1 MNRSFLFCILVS
13 FLILGCNGQEPDAQ
27 DPGQQTP
34 QDPGQTPQDPGQ
46 TPQDPGQ
53 QTPQDPGQ
61 QDPGQTPQDPGQT
74 PQDPDS
80 PKEETCDSSMAPVC
94 EDGAVKSCGP
104 NGRYVYKECPIACEN
119 AKCITEFSAET
130 IAPSLASADLKA
142 YLGAQIIDGGVNFAV
157 YSEHA
162 TRIEVLVFD
171 SATSDKPNRRI
182 PLTKQSSN
190 IWTAYI
196 KGAGAGL
203 HYGYIAFGPNWPY
216 QEGFEPGSST
226 GFISDCDAAGNR
238 FNPNKLLIDP
248 YAKRLSGDMD
258 ASKGDARTGESRN
271 SSTWGAAPKSVV
283 TESRYVWS
291 SNESTW
297 IANRQKGDAFANHAV
312 NDLVYY
318 EVHPKGFTK
327 NAVKLN
333 DLNITV
339 TAPGTW
345 KGIGEMAP
353 YLKDLGI
360 NALELMPVAEKQD
373 SDTYWGY
380 NTINYFA
387 PDIDNSSVSALS
399 GDVIDE
405 FKWMVDQLHQNDIEI
420 IIDVVYG
427 QTGEGGIKKTKK
439 PGSDPADPEYEFDT
453 DTAAIYSFRGLDNST
468 YYILEDFAGK
478 SKAGYLNQTGVGN
491 QTRANYGPFKKLIFD
506 SMHYWVEEMHIDGF
520 RVDLAS
526 ILGVREDDIY
536 SDTGAWFNGVAT
548 TVIQEIIDDPVLQK
562 YNTRIVAEPW
572 DGSRYGLGGFT
583 KATNKPGYAWS
594 EWNGRFR
601 DMVKRFINWDD
612 YTLASTDS
620 IPPAW
625 EQLMNLGNLFTGSS
639 SLFGDDGRS
648 PYNSIN
654 YITAHDGFTLY
665 DVVTYTQKLNGCG
678 KLDPACCQDPNVCD
692 LKSGSDDNA
701 GRNWCEGKFTDEQ
714 PHRKEN
720 GRCDDES
727 NEAMKRQMMRNL
739 FTILLLSNGTPMIYG
754 GDELMRTLYGN
765 NNPYG
770 KSSDNEYNWL
780 RWDDW
785 QKDDEAVRMRDFV
798 KNVIQIR
805 KNFRSAVAQTTY
817 TYNNLIWKGPDG
829 EPDWTSKTIGMYYKQ
844 TGSTPDLY
852 IMINM
857 EPEKEQ
863 TFKFPEDGSWKVL
876 LDTQVY
882 FDDGIFNNDPSAG
895 KRVTHNASAAGMGNA
910 ENSYTMKPRTIVVV
924 SK

>member
-1 MNRSFLFCILVS
+1 RS
-13 FLILGCNGQEPDAQ
+13 CN
-27 DPGQQTP
+27 P
-34 QDPGQTPQDPGQ
+34 QGVYVI
-46 TPQDPGQ
+46 
-53 QTPQDPGQ
+53 
-61 QDPGQTPQDPGQT
+61 
-74 PQDPDS
+74 
-80 PKEETCDSSMAPVC
+80 EECPFAC
-94 EDGAVKSCGP
+94 EDGRCSNNVA
-104 NGRYVYKECPIACEN
+104 
-119 AKCITEFSAET
+119 TEPVAR
-130 IAPSLASADLKA
+130 SLASADLMSH
-142 YLGAQIIDGGVNFAV
+142 LGAEIVDGGVNFAV

-162 TRIEVLVFD
+162 TRMEVLLFE
-171 SATSDKPNRRI
+171 SASADMPAMRF
-182 PLTKQSSN
+182 PLTKQPSGV
-190 IWTAYI
+190 WTAFV
-196 KGAGAGL
+196 KGVGAGL

-216 QEGFEPGSST
+216 QENFTPGSSL
-226 GFISDCDAAGNR
+226 GFLSDCDDDGNR

-258 ASKGDARTGESRN
+258 GSKGDARTGSSRS

-283 TESRYVWS
+283 TESRYTWS
-291 SNESTW
+291 ANETTW
-297 IANRQKGDAFANHAV
+297 IANRQKGDAFANHAA

-318 EVHPKGFTK
+318 EVHPKGFSK
-327 NAVKLN
+327 NAIRLN
-333 DLNITV
+333 DLGLTV

-387 PDIDNSSVSALS
+387 PDMDNSSASRLS

-405 FKWMVDQLHQNDIEI
+405 FKWMVDQLHQNDIEL

-427 QTGEGGIKKTKK
+427 QTGEGGIRKTKK
-439 PGSDPADPEYEFDT
+439 PGSDLLDPEYEFDT
-453 DTAAIYSFRGLDNST
+453 DTAAIYSFRGLDNSA

-478 SKAGYLNQTGVGN
+478 PRAGYLNQTGVGN
-491 QTRANYGPFKKLIFD
+491 QTRANYAPFKRLIFD
-506 SMHYWVEEMHIDGF
+506 SMHYWVEEMHVDGF

-536 SDTGAWFNGVAT
+536 SDTGAWFSGVAT

-583 KATNKPGYAWS
+583 KAKNKPGYAWS

-601 DMVKRFINWDD
+601 DMVKRFVNWDD

-620 IPPAW
+620 VPPAW

-639 SLFGDDGRS
+639 SLFGDDGRA
-648 PYNSIN
+648 PYNSVN

-665 DVVTYTQKLNGCG
+665 DVVTYTQKLNGCS
-678 KLDPACCQDPNVCD
+678 KIDPACCNDPNACD

-701 GRNWCEGKFTDEQ
+701 GRNWCEEKHTDEQ

-720 GRCDDES
+720 GRCEDAS
-727 NEAMKRQMMRNL
+727 NEALKRQMMRNL
-739 FTILLLSNGTPMIYG
+739 FTLLLLSNGTPMIYG

-805 KNFRSAVAQTTY
+805 KNFRASVAPKTY
-817 TYNNLIWKGPDG
+817 AHENLVWRGPQG
-829 EPDWTSKTIGMYYKQ
+829 EPDWSSKTIGMYYRQ
-844 TGSTPDLY
+844 TGSTPSLFL
-852 IMINM
+852 MINM
-857 EPEKEQ
+857 EAEKEQ
-863 TFKFPEDGSWKVL
+863 TFMFPEEGSWKVL

-882 FDDGIFNNDPSAG
+882 FDDGIFGNDPSAG
-895 KRVTHNASAAGMGNA
+895 KRVTHNASAEGMGSA
-910 ENSYTMKPRTIVVV
+910 EGSYTMKPRTIVVV
-924 SK
+924 SKG

>member
-1 MNRSFLFCILVS
+1 MKRTFWFSILIAS
-13 FLILGCNGQEPDAQ
+13 LLIGCTHENNPSGPQEPAQTPGSQ
-27 DPGQQTP
+27 DPGKTDP
-34 QDPGQTPQDPGQ
+34 QDPGKTDPQDPEKPDPQ
-46 TPQDPGQ
+46 KPDPQDPEKPD
-53 QTPQDPGQ
+53 PQKP
-61 QDPGQTPQDPGQT
+61 
-74 PQDPDS
+74 
-80 PKEETCDSSMAPVC
+80 ETCDPNMTPVC
-94 EDGAVKSCGP
+94 EGNAVKSCSSD
-104 NGRYVYKECPIACEN
+104 GRIVYWECSFACEN
-119 AKCITEFSAET
+119 GKCSGKISENTVEK
-130 IAPSLASADLKA
+130 IAPSLASADLMDH
-142 YLGAQIIDGGVNFAV
+142 LGAEIVDGGVNFAV

-162 TRIEVLVFD
+162 TRIEVLFFD
-171 SATSDKPNRRI
+171 SAASDAPAMRY

-190 IWTAYI
+190 VWTVFV
-196 KGAGAGL
+196 KGVGAGL

-216 QEGFEPGSST
+216 QEGFEPGT
-226 GFISDCDAAGNR
+226 DKGFVVDCDAAGNR

-258 ASKGDARTGESRN
+258 ASKGDARTGASRT

-283 TESRYVWS
+283 TESRYTWS
-291 SNESTW
+291 ANETTW
-297 IANRQKGDAFANHAV
+297 IANRQKGDAFANHAAS
-312 NDLVYY
+312 DLVYY
-318 EVHPKGFTK
+318 EVHPKGFSK
-327 NAVKLN
+327 NAIRLN
-333 DLNITV
+333 DLGLTV

-387 PDIDNSSVSALS
+387 PDMDNSSASRLS

-405 FKWMVDQLHQNDIEI
+405 FKWMVDQLHQNDIEL

-427 QTGEGGIKKTKK
+427 QTGEGGIRKTKK
-439 PGSDPADPEYEFDT
+439 PGSDPLDPEYEFDT
-453 DTAAIYSFRGLDNST
+453 DTAAIYSFRGLDNSA

-478 SKAGYLNQTGVGN
+478 PRAGYLNQTGVGN
-491 QTRANYGPFKKLIFD
+491 QTRANYAPFKRLIFD
-506 SMHYWVEEMHIDGF
+506 SMHYWVEEMHVDGF

-536 SDTGAWFNGVAT
+536 SDTGAWFSGVAT

-583 KATNKPGYAWS
+583 KAKNKPGYAWS

-601 DMVKRFINWDD
+601 DMVKRFVNWDD

-620 IPPAW
+620 VPPAW

-678 KLDPACCQDPNVCD
+678 KLDPVCCNDPNACD

-720 GRCDDES
+720 GRCDDEA
-727 NEAMKRQMMRNL
+727 NEAIKRQMMRNL

-798 KNVIQIR
+798 KNIIQIR
-805 KNFRSAVAQTTY
+805 KNFRAAVAQTTY
-817 TYNNLIWKGPDG
+817 VYDNLVWKGTAG

-844 TGSTPDLY
+844 TGATPALY

-863 TFKFPEDGSWKVL
+863 TFTFPEPGSWKVL
-876 LDTQVY
+876 VDTQVY
-882 FDDGIFNNDPSAG
+882 FDDGIFGNDPAAS
-895 KRVTHNASAAGMGNA
+895 KRVTHNASATGMGNA